1 MISETGIVH
10 PSKTASAGGRVTS
23 ETTEQLRHSAFFS
36 ELSSLGDSDSTW
48 RAVTAGLVVLRL
60 VDAWVEEGAQ
70 VVAADNW
77 GVRSVRAAVD
87 DLPSGLPARTLL
99 TGIVDALT
107 SARGGD
113 LHAVAPRLMAYARS
127 LDLDG
132 RWTLAADVYD
142 TILTHV
148 HPVEDADVAITAM
161 LRRGH
166 CLRQMGALAEASAT
180 YATAADV
187 ATRANDMIG
196 MLRARIGEAK
206 VMAERGN
213 LPAADAMLETAA
225 KTAGEH
231 ALSEVR
237 STATHDRSHVAIL
250 RGRYDA
256 AVRFAYEAL
265 RESTNEHERARIL
278 NDLATAFSALGVK
291 SAARDAFLIIAATAR
306 EQYLRWTATINLM
319 ELAGDAGVRLQF
331 ERYRQQLASA
341 ELPPLLR
348 VQFELHV
355 GRGYQT
361 LGELELAQSWLER
374 AAGTAASHS
383 FNKLVFEAEEALAKN
398 SLPVAGTPAV
408 PFEVPDDVDEIANEI
423 RELRELAEV

>member
-1 MISETGIVH
+1 
-10 PSKTASAGGRVTS
+10 VTS

-36 ELSSLGDSDSTW
+36 ELSSLGDSNSSW

-60 VDAWVEEGAQ
+60 VDAWIEEGAK

-77 GVRSVRAAVD
+77 GVRSVRAAID
-87 DLPSGLPARTLL
+87 DLPPGMPARTLL
-99 TGIVDALT
+99 SGIVDALT

-132 RWTLAADVYD
+132 RWTLAADVYG

-148 HPVEDADVAITAM
+148 HPVEEADVAINAM

-166 CLRQMGALAEASAT
+166 CLRQLGALAEASAT

-196 MLRARIGEAK
+196 TLRARIGEAK
-206 VMAERGN
+206 VLAEKGN
-213 LPAADAMLETAA
+213 LPAADALLESAA
-225 KTAGEH
+225 ESASEH

-237 STATHDRSHVAIL
+237 STAMHDRSHVAIL

-256 AVRFAYEAL
+256 AVRFAYDAL
-265 RESTNEHERARIL
+265 RENTNEHERARIL

-291 SAARDAFLIIAATAR
+291 SAARDAFLILAATAR

-319 ELAGDAGVRLQF
+319 ELAGDAGLRLQF
-331 ERYRQQLASA
+331 ERYRQQLSST

-361 LGELELAQSWLER
+361 LGESELAKSWLER
-374 AAGTAASHS
+374 AAGTAASHAL
-383 FNKLVFEAEEALAKN
+383 NKLVFEAEEALSKN
-398 SLPVAGTPAV
+398 SRPRERQPAV
-408 PFEVPDDVDEIANEI
+408 AFEVPEDVGEIATEI
-423 RELRELAEV
+423 RGLRELAGV

>member
-1 MISETGIVH
+1 M
-10 PSKTASAGGRVTS
+10 
-23 ETTEQLRHSAFFS
+23 TESTDQLRHSAFFS
-36 ELSSLGDSDSTW
+36 ELSSLGDANASW

-77 GVRSVRAAVD
+77 GVRSVRATID
-87 DLPSGLPARTLL
+87 DLPAGMPARTLL
-99 TGIVDALT
+99 SGIVDALT
-107 SARGGD
+107 SARAGD
-113 LHAVAPRLMAYARS
+113 LHAVVPRLMAYGRS

-148 HPVEDADVAITAM
+148 HPVEDADVAINAM

-166 CLRQMGALAEASAT
+166 CLRQMGALAEASAS
-180 YATAADV
+180 YVTAAEV

-196 MLRARIGEAK
+196 VLRARIGEAK
-206 VMAERGN
+206 VLAEKGN
-213 LPAADAMLETAA
+213 LPAADAMLERAA
-225 KTAGEH
+225 DTAGEH

-237 STATHDRSHVAIL
+237 SVATHDRSHVAIL

-256 AVRFAYEAL
+256 AVRFAYDAL

-291 SAARDAFLIIAATAR
+291 TAARDAFLIIAATAR

-319 ELAGDAGVRLQF
+319 ELAGDAGIRLQF
-331 ERYRQQLASA
+331 ERYRQQLAGA

-361 LGELELAQSWLER
+361 LGEPELAKSWLER
-374 AAGTAASHS
+374 AAGSASSHS
-383 FNKLVFEAEEALAKN
+383 FNKLVFEAEEALAR
-398 SLPVAGTPAV
+398 SARPARAAPAV
-408 PFEVPDDVDEIANEI
+408 AFEVPDDVEEIANEI
-423 RELRELAEV
+423 RELRELAGV